1 MYMDRSH
8 PILLWRRSVVCER
21 ENVVRRVE
29 GQVRLS
35 RVVVVSIFCFLFVSY
50 GFGEVSSQGLSREAM
65 AATPA
70 VSVSVGCDG
79 NPETTRV
86 HNNANH
92 SVKIRSVGSVY
103 QPRSN
108 EPFHVS
114 RNLGAGKAITFETG
128 YAANSNTLTRQYIY
142 NSDVGSKEGARVA
155 TSVGTF
161 VDRCN

>member
-1 MYMDRSH
+1 M
-8 PILLWRRSVVCER
+8 
-21 ENVVRRVE
+21 
-29 GQVRLS
+29 RLS
-35 RVVVVSIFCFLFVSY
+35 RVVTVFVLCVVFMSS
-50 GFGEVSSQGLSREAM
+50 GFADVASQGFSRAAV

-92 SVKIRSVGSVY
+92 SVKIRSVGSIY

-142 NSDVGSKEGARVA
+142 NSVHL
-155 TSVGTF
+155 
-161 VDRCN
+161 